1 MTKLLTLII
10 LFVFT
15 NLFAQ
20 KQFTI
25 SGKLDGFDENALV
38 KISINNAPIDSVVL
52 VKGGYKLEGKLKEV
66 PSSVYITVKN
76 GKDYHSALL
85 FIGNEKITLNATKK
99 DFPYDVKTSGSEYD
113 EMRYKYAQFDKDYTI
128 KRREFLTDM
137 MSLREQNKWNDSL
150 QKAYWGKVEP
160 YGKITALDNE
170 FAKNSLQFYQDN
182 INSYYTLSLVNSY
195 KTELSKEVLI
205 DLMNKL
211 ESKYKKSAYYKSIMT
226 DINTEKLN
234 IGDSYIDFMAYNQS
248 NKKANFSDYFK
259 GKYVLLDFTTF
270 YCGFSLE
277 SIPVLDQIKTNNRD
291 KLEIVSFYVDKEEI
305 GYKNFL
311 LKHAE
316 DWISLWDKEGR
327 TGGTYTKY
335 KIIGT
340 PTFYLFNPEGKL
352 ILADFGL
359 DEKKI
364 TESIK

>member
-128 KRREFLTDM
+128 KL
-137 MSLREQNKWNDSL
+137 
-150 QKAYWGKVEP
+150 
-160 YGKITALDNE
+160 
-170 FAKNSLQFYQDN
+170 
-182 INSYYTLSLVNSY
+182 
-195 KTELSKEVLI
+195 
-205 DLMNKL
+205 
-211 ESKYKKSAYYKSIMT
+211 
-226 DINTEKLN
+226 
-234 IGDSYIDFMAYNQS
+234 
-248 NKKANFSDYFK
+248 
-259 GKYVLLDFTTF
+259 
-270 YCGFSLE
+270 
-277 SIPVLDQIKTNNRD
+277 
-291 KLEIVSFYVDKEEI
+291 
-305 GYKNFL
+305 
-311 LKHAE
+311 
-316 DWISLWDKEGR
+316 
-327 TGGTYTKY
+327 
-335 KIIGT
+335 
-340 PTFYLFNPEGKL
+340 
-352 ILADFGL
+352 
-359 DEKKI
+359 
-364 TESIK
+364 

>member
-1 MTKLLTLII
+1 MTKLLTLTI

-52 VKGGYKLEGKLKEV
+52 VKGAYKLEGKLKDV
-66 PSSVYITVKN
+66 PSSVYITIKN

-85 FIGNEKITLNATKK
+85 FIGNENITLNASKK
-99 DFPYDVKTSGSEYD
+99 DFPYDVKTSGSKYD

-137 MSLREQNKWNDSL
+137 ISLREQNKWNDSL

-170 FAKNSLQFYQDN
+170 FAKNRLQFYQDN
-182 INSYYTLSLVNSY
+182 INSYYTLSEINIS

-211 ESKYKKSAYYKSIMT
+211 ESNYKKSTYYKSIMT

-234 IGDSYIDFMAYNQS
+234 IGDSYIDFKAYNQS
-248 NKKANFSDYFK
+248 NKKVNFSDYFK

-277 SIPVLDQIKTNNRD
+277 SIPILDQIKMINRD

-311 LKHAE
+311 LKHTP
-316 DWISLWDKEGR
+316 DWISLWDKDGR
-327 TGGTYTKY
+327 TGDTFAKY

-340 PTFYLFNPEGKL
+340 PTFYLFSPDGKL

-364 TESIK
+364 KELIK